1 MILNWQKREMQFK
14 IVYYGPGLS
23 GKTTNLVWLHSRMVK
38 KSQLVSIKTE
48 EERTL
53 FFDFMDFEIKK
64 LAGFSVKF
72 NLYTVPGQT
81 FYVQS
86 RRIVLSGADGVV
98 YVANSLKNRMREN
111 IQYLMECIITL
122 KKNGINPCGFPF
134 VLQYNKRD
142 MKNVVP
148 VEILEK
154 YLNPKTLP
162 SYTSVASEGIGV
174 IETLQGVIRE
184 VVNINMPKF
193 ISMAS
198 RKRT

>member
-23 GKTTNLVWLHSRMVK
+23 GKTTNIVWLHSRMVK

-48 EERTL
+48 QERTL
-53 FFDFMDFEIKK
+53 FFDFMDFEIKR

-98 YVANSLKNRMREN
+98 YVADSLKNRMREN

-142 MKNVVP
+142 MKNVLP

-154 YLNPKTLP
+154 YLNPKMLP
-162 SYTSVASEGIGV
+162 SYTSVASDGIGV

-193 ISMAS
+193 ILMAS
-198 RKRT
+198 RKRK

>member
-23 GKTTNLVWLHSRMVK
+23 GKTTNIVWLHSRMVK

-48 EERTL
+48 QERTL

-98 YVANSLKNRMREN
+98 YVADSLKNRMREN

-142 MKNVVP
+142 MKNVLP

-154 YLNPKTLP
+154 YLNPKMLP
-162 SYTSVASEGIGV
+162 SYTSVASDGIGV

-193 ISMAS
+193 ILMAS
-198 RKRT
+198 RKRK